1 MKMVKLFKLNN
12 DKITIFHLE
21 VQTAREAGDRGFQ
34 MSLERLYNRLE
45 VALRVHSF
53 SVALEIVWGVTSPE
67 GSLSR
72 LKYSL
77 KLKPFPPR
85 RSLGK
90 K

>member
-1 MKMVKLFKLNN
+1 MVKLYKLNN

-34 MSLERLYNRLE
+34 MSLKRLYNRLE
-45 VALRVHSF
+45 VALRVLSF
-53 SVALEIVWGVTSPE
+53 SVALEIMWGVTSPE

-77 KLKPFPPR
+77 KLNPLPPR

>member
-1 MKMVKLFKLNN
+1 MVKLYKLNN

-34 MSLERLYNRLE
+34 MSLKRLYNRLE
-45 VALRVHSF
+45 VALRVLSF

-67 GSLSR
+67 GSSSR

-77 KLKPFPPR
+77 KLKPHPPR

>member
-1 MKMVKLFKLNN
+1 MVKLFKLNN
-12 DKITIFHLE
+12 DKITISHLE

-34 MSLERLYNRLE
+34 MSLNTLYNGLE
-45 VALRVHSF
+45 VALRVLSF
-53 SVALEIVWGVTSPE
+53 SVALENVWGLTSPE

-77 KLKPFPPR
+77 KLKPLPPR

>member
-1 MKMVKLFKLNN
+1 MVKLFKFNK

-34 MSLERLYNRLE
+34 MSLNRLYNAMCWRW
-45 VALRVHSF
+45 LRVLSF
-53 SVALEIVWGVTSPE
+53 SVALDIVWGVTSPE

-77 KLKPFPPR
+77 KLKPLPPR

>member
-1 MKMVKLFKLNN
+1 MVKLFQLNN
-12 DKITIFHLE
+12 DKITISYLE
-21 VQTAREAGDRGFQ
+21 VQTAREAGDSGFQ
-34 MSLERLYNRLE
+34 MSLKRLNNGLD
-45 VALRVHSF
+45 VALRVLVF
-53 SVALEIVWGVTSPE
+53 SVKLEIVWGVTSPE
-67 GSLSR
+67 RSLSR

>member
-1 MKMVKLFKLNN
+1 MVKLFKLIN
-12 DKITIFHLE
+12 DKITISHLE
-21 VQTAREAGDRGFQ
+21 VQTAREAGDSGFQ

-45 VALRVHSF
+45 VALRVLSF
-53 SVALEIVWGVTSPE
+53 SVKLEIVWGLTSPK

-77 KLKPFPPR
+77 KLKPLPPR

>member
-1 MKMVKLFKLNN
+1 MVKLYKLNN

-34 MSLERLYNRLE
+34 MSLNRLCKGLE
-45 VALRVHSF
+45 VALRVLSF
-53 SVALEIVWGVTSPE
+53 SVALENVWGLTSPE

-77 KLKPFPPR
+77 KLKPLPPR